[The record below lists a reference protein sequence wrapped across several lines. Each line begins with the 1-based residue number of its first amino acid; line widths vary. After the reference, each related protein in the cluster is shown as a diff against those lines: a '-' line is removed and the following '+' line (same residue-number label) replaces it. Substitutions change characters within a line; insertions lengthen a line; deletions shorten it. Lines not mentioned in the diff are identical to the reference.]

1 MRKDDLNKM
10 LSLVDDKYLD
20 EASPVKKKANI
31 WASRSLFMKLGS
43 IAACFLLVLNIVLLP
58 LLFGLGNKIEDME
71 NALNEKSAQLD
82 VISDTVN
89 NPHTQNYY
97 ELHLGE
103 NKDGTPSTILV
114 SSPST
119 QFPQQ
124 YQDIIDL
131 LKDGYGE
138 DAIIDAWENL
148 ENSQDAIFDESMKD
162 ESGDWGDMSDKLEG
176 DGSGNLEDMSG
187 KLEEDMSD
195 KSEQDAED
203 SYKETT
209 DLQTQGVIEGDIIKR
224 SNKYIFHLNGSTL
237 NIYSIDGKFSMRV
250 GTIELNSALEYI
262 KNGVDV
268 KVTDDELVQK
278 IEAHYEVR
286 EMYLS
291 CDCKTVSIIVSD
303 GLTFGSAYVPY
314 VTILSVSVEDPSD
327 IYIKNVSTLFG
338 SYVESR
344 MIENELFVFTKHY
357 ARSDYLAIPQYSDGE
372 GFKLFDKENIHV
384 GGRDNNTYLL
394 AYRMNDSTLK
404 MNKASAF
411 LSYGDDIYVSENNI
425 YLTNE
430 KTQKTDEEKNT
441 VTEILRVEYNKG
453 GFENKGSVVID
464 GYLKDRYS
472 LSEYDGFLRAVTT
485 DNGVRYD
492 ENGDVLYQYSSNAN
506 LYIVELESMQVYNS
520 LIRFAPDGETVRSV
534 RFKGAYAYVCT
545 AIQMT
550 DPVFFI
556 DMSDVNNLECKDTG
570 TITGFSTTLI
580 DFGGDLLGIGVD
592 SGVRSFK
599 LEVYRETETGV
610 ERVCSLI
617 KNATYASEYKAY
629 YINRELGLIG
639 LAITDYYIGDHPN
652 RYVLYRYDGS
662 SFIEVLNVETR
673 GTKNLHRGI
682 LIGDYFYILSNDVF
696 MVEYVPAEK
705 MGITK

>member
-131 LKDGYGE
+131 LKDGYSEGFIVGEELE
-138 DAIIDAWENL
+138 DALDKIES
-148 ENSQDAIFDESMKD
+148 SQDAIFDESAK
-162 ESGDWGDMSDKLEG
+162 EENGNWEDMSG
-176 DGSGNLEDMSG
+176 AGNLEDMSG
-187 KLEEDMSD
+187 KLEEDID
-195 KSEQDAED
+195 GD

-209 DLQTQGVIEGDIIKR
+209 DLQTQGVVEGDIIKR

-268 KVTDDELVQK
+268 KVTDDELENK
-278 IEAHYEVR
+278 IEEDYTVR

-303 GLTFGSAYVPY
+303 GLSFGSAYVPY

-430 KTQKTDEEKNT
+430 KTQKTAEEKNT
-441 VTEILRVEYNKG
+441 VTEILRVEYQKG

-492 ENGDVLYQYSSNAN
+492 ENGNVLYQYSSNAN

-534 RFKGAYAYVCT
+534 RFKRAYAYVCT
-545 AIQMT
+545 ATQMT

>member
-131 LKDGYGE
+131 LKDGYSEGFIVGEELE
-138 DAIIDAWENL
+138 DALDKIES
-148 ENSQDAIFDESMKD
+148 SQDAIFDESMKD
-162 ESGDWGDMSDKLEG
+162 ESGDWENMS
-176 DGSGNLEDMSG
+176 GSGNLEDMSG

-195 KSEQDAED
+195 KSETDAED

-237 NIYSIDGKFSMRV
+237 NIYSIDGKFSERV
-250 GTIELNSALEYI
+250 GTIELSSALEYI

-268 KVTDDELVQK
+268 KVTDDELVDR
-278 IEAHYEVR
+278 IEEDYAVR

-303 GLTFGSAYVPY
+303 ILSFGSAYVPY

-344 MIENELFVFTKHY
+344 MIEDELFVFTKHY
-357 ARSDYLAIPQYSDGE
+357 ARRDYLAIPQYSDGE

-430 KTQKTDEEKNT
+430 KTQKTAEEKNT
-441 VTEILRVEYNKG
+441 VTEILRVEYKKG

-534 RFKGAYAYVCT
+534 RFKRAYAYVCT
-545 AIQMT
+545 ATQMT

-592 SGVRSFK
+592 SGARSFK

-639 LAITDYYIGDHPN
+639 LAITDYYISDHPN

-682 LIGDYFYILSNDVF
+682 LIDDYFYILSNDVF

>member
-10 LSLVDDKYLD
+10 LSLVDDRYLD

-31 WASRSLFMKLGS
+31 WASRGLFMKLGAV
-43 IAACFLLVLNIVLLP
+43 AACFLLVLNIVLLP
-58 LLFGLGNKIEDME
+58 LLFGLGNKVGDME

-82 VISDTVN
+82 DISKAAN

-103 NKDGTPSTILV
+103 NKEGTPSTILV

-119 QFPQQ
+119 QFPEK
-124 YQDIIDL
+124 YKDIIDL
-131 LKDGYGE
+131 LKDGYGGDFIE
-138 DAIIDAWENL
+138 DAWESL
-148 ENSQDAIFDESMKD
+148 ENAGSLQDTIFDESLKD
-162 ESGDWGDMSDKLEG
+162 ESGDWGDMSDKSE
-176 DGSGNLEDMSG
+176 EDMSG

-195 KSEQDAED
+195 KEEEDAED

-237 NIYSIDGKFSMRV
+237 NVYSIDGKFSVCV
-250 GTIELNSALEYI
+250 GTIKLNSALEYI

-268 KVTDDELVQK
+268 KATDDEIKNEILVDY
-278 IEAHYEVR
+278 AVR

-291 CDCKTVSIIVSD
+291 RDCKTVSIIVSD
-303 GLTFGSAYVPY
+303 SLSFGSAYVPY

-344 MIENELFVFTKHY
+344 MIGNELFVFTKHY
-357 ARSDYLAIPQYSDGE
+357 ARKDYLAIPQYSDGE

-394 AYRMNDSTLK
+394 AYRMNESTLK

-430 KTQKTDEEKNT
+430 KTQKTAEEKNT
-441 VTEILRVEYNKG
+441 VTEILRVEYKNG

-556 DMSDVNNLECKDTG
+556 DMSDVHNLEIKDTG

-592 SGVRSFK
+592 SGARSFK

-610 ERVCSLI
+610 ERVCCLI

-639 LAITDYYIGDHPN
+639 LAITDYYNITNHPN

-662 SFIEVLNVETR
+662 CFIEVLNVETR

-682 LIGDYFYILSNDVF
+682 LIDDYFYILSNDVF

-705 MGITK
+705 MGIVNN